1 VNVRRHLDV
10 FTRARIGELRL
21 TTEQL
26 TVRMELTEEE
36 MPARP
41 KDARGLEE
49 HDRQVVNMLE
59 DQVSH
64 DDVE

>member
-1 VNVRRHLDV
+1 VDVRRHLDV
-10 FTRARIGELRL
+10 FTRAGIGELRL

-36 MPARP
+36 MPARS